1 MLPLWRRYMEKVE
14 AGQVG
19 AGREDG
25 SLSTRLP
32 LVPDATCRIP
42 SWRDQRTGIIVAAVT
57 SRPTAPGSDTSD
69 RAETGRDHRLVLVVG
84 SGAAMGQ
91 RRDLRRPDR
100 RAPAPPDQIATTS
113 GAPRPGLQ
121 ADMVSGKGL
130 DVVAHHLLGAVKVAG
145 LGNSDIIDVQLP
157 AVCPSCGHARYRC
170 SLQPSFRRD
179 RLRPETVSYARP
191 PFSTA
196 HRDAE
201 GLGHSTA
208 DHNVLRQ
215 RDRNP
220 ADLADRGSDG
230 LPGQRWVPTVW
241 ACLTSE
247 GSFDSLRVVPWPLLI
262 LHS

>member
-1 MLPLWRRYMEKVE
+1 
-14 AGQVG
+14 
-19 AGREDG
+19 
-25 SLSTRLP
+25 
-32 LVPDATCRIP
+32 
-42 SWRDQRTGIIVAAVT
+42 
-57 SRPTAPGSDTSD
+57 
-69 RAETGRDHRLVLVVG
+69 
-84 SGAAMGQ
+84 
-91 RRDLRRPDR
+91 
-100 RAPAPPDQIATTS
+100 
-113 GAPRPGLQ
+113 
-121 ADMVSGKGL
+121 MVSGKGL

-220 ADLADRGSDG
+220 AYSGPPGERWTPRTTMGSDNVD
-230 LPGQRWVPTVW
+230 VPYK
-241 ACLTSE
+241 
-247 GSFDSLRVVPWPLLI
+247 RRI
-262 LHS
+262 L